1 MASSGR
7 SADAGVG
14 HICARAHLRPRS
26 GRCGCRWPPSNP
38 REASSASWAPPM
50 PSPRADHRRWRRRV
64 VAEIVPYASA
74 RLSAAAR
81 AVPPAPHARLARV
94 ADHRSPG
101 RGPEADQR
109 ARRPRR
115 RGAAPPSAGWA
126 QSPRPPARGP
136 GTPHA
141 RPATASDAR
150 ARCRPPRPL
159 GRRELRV
166 RAVSRSLERKT
177 TEVAR
182 SPPAKPHRR
191 PVSRAEEEESSPS
204 TAAARPRSS
213 PSPSHPSTAPP
224 LTRAPSPPLR
234 SPTEGACRLRDRD
247 RRRRRPR
254 SAELTKAQSFGP
266 RPRTALHTDATT
278 I

>member
-1 MASSGR
+1 
-7 SADAGVG
+7 
-14 HICARAHLRPRS
+14 
-26 GRCGCRWPPSNP
+26 
-38 REASSASWAPPM
+38 M
-50 PSPRADHRRWRRRV
+50 PSPRTDHRRWPRRLA
-64 VAEIVPYASA
+64 AEIVPYASA
-74 RLSAAAR
+74 RLTAAAR

-101 RGPEADQR
+101 RGAEADQR

-166 RAVSRSLERKT
+166 SAVSRSLEQKP

-182 SPPAKPHRR
+182 SPPQSLTEGR
-191 PVSRAEEEESSPS
+191 SRAPKRRR
-204 TAAARPRSS
+204 AHR
-213 PSPSHPSTAPP
+213 APP
-224 LTRAPSPPLR
+224 LRGRALVLR
-234 SPTEGACRLRDRD
+234 QVT
-247 RRRRRPR
+247 RRRHRP
-254 SAELTKAQSFGP
+254 
-266 RPRTALHTDATT
+266 
-278 I
+278 

>member
-1 MASSGR
+1 M
-7 SADAGVG
+7 
-14 HICARAHLRPRS
+14 
-26 GRCGCRWPPSNP
+26 
-38 REASSASWAPPM
+38 
-50 PSPRADHRRWRRRV
+50 
-64 VAEIVPYASA
+64 AEIVPYASA
-74 RLSAAAR
+74 RLPAAAR
-81 AVPPAPHARLARV
+81 AVPPAPRARLARV

-101 RGPEADQR
+101 RGAEADQR

-141 RPATASDAR
+141 GGDQV
-150 ARCRPPRPL
+150 PRP
-159 GRRELRV
+159 
-166 RAVSRSLERKT
+166 RAVSPTQATRTARAESERRIQISRAK
-177 TEVAR
+177 ANGGCALA
-182 SPPAKPHRR
+182 PAEPHRR

-266 RPRTALHTDATT
+266 RLRTALHTDATT